1 MSKPLNRQAET
12 AFIRARTAA
21 YIEQPFYGILALRL
35 TAHQDYSI
43 DTLCVSNTDMYYN
56 PDYFLSLDEE
66 LQMSA
71 VCHEVQHPLL
81 DHINRCGP
89 RDSAKWGAAID
100 YVVNA
105 NLKADGMKL
114 HPSWLYN
121 KAYEGMSADHI
132 YTLLPD
138 QPPHPGKPG
147 KPGGWGAQDTLKAGD
162 PSVME
167 VEATEWK
174 IAGIQAA
181 TEAKKQGKL
190 PGSMTSFVE
199 KLTSGK
205 LNWRE
210 RLRRFA
216 MLHAKTDFS
225 WSRPQRRMV
234 PFGYYLP
241 SLHNE
246 AMGRII
252 NSIDT
257 SGSVDQFQLDAF
269 GSEINAIKLM
279 AKPQEMVNI
288 YCDAR
293 VQKVDTY
300 DEYQVP
306 EFKMPGRGGTD
317 FRPPFEYV
325 KKNDLKPACFI
336 YLTDGEGPF
345 PKEPPPYP
353 VMWVMTTDVV
363 APFGETIKID
373 V

>member
-1 MSKPLNRQAET
+1 MNKAAHT
-12 AFIRARTAA
+12 AMIRARTAL
-21 YIEQPFYGILALRL
+21 YIDQPFYGILALRL
-35 TAHQDYSI
+35 AIEEDPSI
-43 DTLCVSNTDMYYN
+43 KTLCVSNTTIYYN
-56 PDYFLSLDEE
+56 PTFFLELDEE

-71 VCHEVQHPLL
+71 VCHEVQHALL
-81 DHINRCGP
+81 DHIDRCGP
-89 RDSAKWGAAID
+89 RDPDKWNHAID

-105 NLKADGMKL
+105 NIKNDGMKIGET
-114 HPSWLYN
+114 WLYDQ
-121 KAYEGMSADHI
+121 AFDGMSADHI

-138 QPPHPGKPG
+138 MP
-147 KPGGWGAQDTLKAGD
+147 PGGGAKNGKGQGALDSLKPGD
-162 PSVME
+162 PSAI
-167 VEATEWK
+167 EANAVEWK

-353 VMWVMTTDVV
+353 VMWVMTTDVI